1 MILGFMY
8 AGMLQSKQKS
18 NWFILGTFRFLFKNL
33 YQPIQDLSETGSTRH
48 NIRPTGVGLP
58 IDGVEQLVEK
68 FHQKVEC
75 NFKRRSY
82 YFHLTWKFTDY

>member
-1 MILGFMY
+1 MILGFMC

-48 NIRPTGVGLP
+48 NIRPTSVGLP
-58 IDGVEQLVEK
+58 RDGVEQLVEK
-68 FHQKVEC
+68 FHQKVER
-75 NFKRRSY
+75 NFQRG
-82 YFHLTWKFTDY
+82 T